1 MRPNDWFKLASPSAG
16 RCGSWSTLLGT
27 ALSIFNMAVGFATVP
42 ERYSLLSY
50 LVQAIG
56 SFLVGIVLLLGAPV
70 IADIFYPDSPSDETA
85 KKNSSDS
92 NAPTI

>member
-1 MRPNDWFKLASPSAG
+1 MWQLVDTAG
-16 RCGSWSTLLGT
+16 Y
-27 ALSIFNMAVGFATVP
+27 ALSIFNMAAGFATVP
-42 ERYSLLSY
+42 ERYSLPSY

-70 IADIFYPDSPSDETA
+70 IADIFYPDSPSDETV
-85 KKNSSDS
+85 KNSDS